1 MWVRAAL
8 RRAAQLMAALMFCL
22 VLSVSLKGCGSGARI
37 VAPAFSFTHP
47 DSHAHRNTDSDADCN
62 THADADTSFRSL

>member
-1 MWVRAAL
+1 VRI
-8 RRAAQLMAALMFCL
+8 R
-22 VLSVSLKGCGSGARI
+22 GRI

-47 DSHAHRNTDSDADCN
+47 DSHAHRNTDSDTDCNTHADSHAHRNTDSDADCN